1 MSIIR
6 KSDKNDRKKK
16 NFSVGIALLIL
27 LVIAVLTYVIF
38 EKSGLWLVEDDDFE
52 HVKWVAVLDGQ
63 TSDLERSDFAANLL
77 KEGKADSV
85 LLLGRRVFRDRSN
98 SEFYADDFMKLGSFD
113 SNAVFLVPHNDPS
126 TISEAYTLIPWL
138 KARNIDTVLLITSA
152 TSTYR
157 VKRIFQKLSGNG
169 PVFLTTNI
177 QHITFNP
184 ACWYNNRESRKDWL
198 RSWAALFASYFDLFN
213 IDTLSAGD
221 SSYYK
226 PIRSYAE
233 YKKEMRP
240 KVNLQKILPKIE
252 EKIKVESEKEDL
264 KDSVATSTKATV
276 KEAVKDSSK
285 AQEKAPAKAKEQPKD
300 APKATVKETPKDKK
314 AEAKTPAKVP
324 AKQSKK

>member
-16 NFSVGIALLIL
+16 NFSIGIALLIL
-27 LVIAVLTYVIF
+27 LVIAILTYAIF
-38 EKSGLWLVEDDDFE
+38 EKSGLWLVEDDNFE

-169 PVFLTTNI
+169 LLSIRPAGTITENPVKTGSVAGLLYSLRTLTCSISIRLAQVILLTTSPSVLTPN
-177 QHITFNP
+177 T
-184 ACWYNNRESRKDWL
+184 RK
-198 RSWAALFASYFDLFN
+198 
-213 IDTLSAGD
+213 
-221 SSYYK
+221 K
-226 PIRSYAE
+226 C
-233 YKKEMRP
+233 
-240 KVNLQKILPKIE
+240 
-252 EKIKVESEKEDL
+252 
-264 KDSVATSTKATV
+264 
-276 KEAVKDSSK
+276 
-285 AQEKAPAKAKEQPKD
+285 APR
-300 APKATVKETPKDKK
+300 
-314 AEAKTPAKVP
+314 
-324 AKQSKK
+324 